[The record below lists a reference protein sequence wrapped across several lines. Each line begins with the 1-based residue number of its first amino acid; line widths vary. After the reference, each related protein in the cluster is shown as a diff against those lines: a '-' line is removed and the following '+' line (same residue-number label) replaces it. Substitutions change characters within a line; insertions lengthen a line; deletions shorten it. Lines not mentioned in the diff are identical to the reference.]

1 MSRTQED
8 KQCYSELLKFQFP
21 KLPTV
26 TDFQTRRYYLTRRK
40 KLFLSLFSIL
50 AENRTNKLEK
60 WISPFKDLGAEWVF
74 CFVFILPRTT
84 WWLNLLIRFFF
95 NILCL
100 IRYFQQGCIWALLSH
115 LCHIRT
121 RERKVKIDSF

>member
-74 CFVFILPRTT
+74 CFLFILCT
-84 WWLNLLIRFFF
+84 
-95 NILCL
+95 
-100 IRYFQQGCIWALLSH
+100 A
-115 LCHIRT
+115 
-121 RERKVKIDSF
+121 